1 MIQFQGDYMVLFVK
15 VEAHASRLT
24 DFTGCL
30 QVENNRQAYLIFL
43 RSGGKSKRRLN
54 FLKINLK
61 TFFKNSG
68 G

>member
-30 QVENNRQAYLIFL
+30 QVENNRQAYLIFC
-43 RSGGKSKRRLN
+43 RSVGKSYTP
-54 FLKINLK
+54 FQ
-61 TFFKNSG
+61 F
-68 G
+68 